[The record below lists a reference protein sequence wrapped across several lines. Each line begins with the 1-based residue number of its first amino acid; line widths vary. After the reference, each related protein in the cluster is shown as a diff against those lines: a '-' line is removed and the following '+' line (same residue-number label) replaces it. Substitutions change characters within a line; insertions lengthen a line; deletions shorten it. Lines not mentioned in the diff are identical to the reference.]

1 MTVVPITIYAEMTP
15 NPDVMKYV
23 ANKLLNTGT
32 PLDFTKTGD
41 ASNSPLAKKLLHFP
55 FVDSVFIANNYV
67 SVTKSNLV
75 EWNDVTLELRE
86 FIRNFIMEGGV
97 VIAQMVQRDEAQEV
111 AADVVK
117 EEYNVATTE
126 IDKKIISALDEYIR
140 PAVESDGGS
149 IDFKKFEAGKVHV
162 VLRGACSGCPSSTV
176 TLKHGIESLL
186 KRMVPEVQEVVS
198 ESM

>member
-1 MTVVPITIYAEMTP
+1 MTP

-32 PLDFTKTGD
+32 PLDFTKTSD
-41 ASNSPLAKKLLHFP
+41 ASNSPLAKKLLGFP
-55 FVDSVFIANNYV
+55 FVDGVFIANNYV

-75 EWNDVTLELRE
+75 EWEDVTMELRE
-86 FIRNFIMEGGV
+86 FIRDFIMEGGV
-97 VIAQMVQRDEAQEV
+97 VISQMVQRDEAQEV
-111 AADVVK
+111 AADVKV
-117 EEYNVATTE
+117 EEYNIAKTD

-149 IDFKKFEAGKVHV
+149 IDFKKFESGKVHV

-186 KRMVPEVQEVVS
+186 KRMVPEVEEVVS
-198 ESM
+198 EAM